1 MKKTFIATVLA
12 ALFVAQVFSE
22 EKRYE
27 TLLGYKNVVVKKVW
41 KDGIK
46 IMHSGGFANVDI
58 EDIPENVREDLGM
71 SVEGLKDY
79 REKKS
84 VALAARSKQ
93 LIERSQKQAAISKR
107 KKVLDETEREI
118 SDAKVLSVT
127 NEGCLIDMRE
137 WSVTAEVPEI
147 LNTIKRTGTALTGY
161 RTFKSSKVVG
171 TQKEKKSVFLEE
183 GQTNIVFVKCNT
195 DGLSDG
201 SRIVSGG
208 IYVDNRIIGSRFKS
222 IWPTGTH
229 SYKAVNGSTNT
240 VREFTN
246 DSSDQN
252 IATFQHSLVL
262 IVQRIEERA
271 KRIRIS
277 AKKKKLR
284 EKNAL
289 EVYFLDILS
298 ITKDGFLAILNK
310 GRGYREKTIFIR
322 CQTEGLID
330 GPLGRGWGV
339 KKLQIWPIGTY
350 LYTSVSGAAKTVQKC
365 TFDPTDKDIIERN

>member
-1 MKKTFIATVLA
+1 MKKKFIATVLA

-41 KDGIK
+41 KDGIR
-46 IMHSGGFANVDI
+46 IMHSGGFVNVDI
-58 EDIPENVREDLGM
+58 EDISENVREDLGM
-71 SVEGLKDY
+71 SMEGLKDY

-107 KKVLDETEREI
+107 KKVLDETKQEI

-127 NEGCLIDMRE
+127 KEGCLIDMRE
-137 WSVTAEVPEI
+137 WSVTVEVPEI
-147 LNTIKRTGTALTGY
+147 LNTTKRTGTALTGY
-161 RTFKSSKVVG
+161 RTFKSSRVVG
-171 TQKEKKSVFLEE
+171 TQKKAKSFFAEE
-183 GQTNIVFVKCNT
+183 GKTNIVFVKCNT
-195 DGLSDG
+195 DGLFDG
-201 SRIVSGG
+201 SKIIFGLLNGDDRLVSP
-208 IYVDNRIIGSRFKS
+208 FKS

-229 SYKAVNGSTNT
+229 SYKTVAGSTNL

-252 IATFQHSLVL
+252 IATFQKGGAL

-271 KRIRIS
+271 KKIRIS

-289 EVYFLDILS
+289 RVFSLEILS

-310 GRGYREKTIFIR
+310 GGSLQNFERTIFIR
-322 CQTEGLID
+322 CQTDGLIH
-330 GPLGRGWGV
+330 GPLNFAGYM
-339 KKLQIWPIGTY
+339 QIWPIGTY
-350 LYTSVSGAAKTVQKC
+350 SYTSVSGAAKTVQTC
-365 TFDPTDKDIIERN
+365 TFHPTDKDIIERN